1 MHALWQMNF
10 NFAEAVLAICLVII
24 ILPEYT
30 GNKTWTLNTTSLWGM
45 PALFTDISR
54 GSISKQEGIPKE
66 AAMKANQKVWFYSFG
81 EIF

>member
-1 MHALWQMNF
+1 
-10 NFAEAVLAICLVII
+10 
-24 ILPEYT
+24 
-30 GNKTWTLNTTSLWGM
+30 M

-66 AAMKANQKVWFYSFG
+66 AGMKANQKVWFYSFG